1 MALPDG
7 ATLADRLR
15 SWAQAAP
22 GRYMLV
28 LLDEA
33 DAFLEAEMSADFPV
47 ISRMKALMEET
58 GRGVKFVFAGLHN
71 VQRFHRAP
79 NSPLLHLG
87 SSINVGPLLGGDR
100 EAARQMAF
108 EPMTALGIAFEQP
121 VDAYHMLSLVGFYPS
136 LVQSFGKTI
145 VQAVGEQLKRSGEG
159 PDTPVAIRRSL
170 IDDCFGQQA
179 FRTGV
184 VERFQKTLQLDERY
198 ELITY
203 AVWQQAQQDAK
214 SGRQGAR
221 GYPASEIRHM
231 ADFWWA
237 AGFRDTD
244 SPDSF
249 AAILDEMVEMG
260 VLAREGERYG
270 LRSQR
275 IAAMLGSEAE
285 IGDRLQSFSERAP
298 KRRADPMT
306 SHRRIGG
313 AWSPLSLRQEATI
326 AERLARPDD
335 PAHVLLLGA
344 SPATGADDLPDALA
358 SLAQSLRWP
367 EPRRLSARRAS
378 VILDV
383 VQSVK
388 REAGPR
394 RPKLVVVP
402 DGWPSSG
409 DLGELRRHRLLR
421 DPKQPVR
428 LVFCGMPDPDL
439 PDGEEGSG
447 CMRVVLGPL
456 PVESMVHWMHREQLP
471 FADREDVQ
479 VALRRASGGLLQVLD
494 GVKRPPPAERGD
506 HVRLLERTEAAA
518 AALTPADLGLDAPAE
533 AFARTL
539 GEMVGT
545 GDFTGD
551 DLDDWARGH
560 DAAAGVGRLRRLQ
573 ALGVVEPAAGAGAQR
588 CWLFNP
594 AALRILS

>member
-1 MALPDG
+1 MPVAEVWDRIAERLRERKVALPEG

-15 SWAQAAP
+15 GWAQAAP
-22 GRYMLV
+22 GRYLLV

-33 DAFLEAEMSADFPV
+33 DAFLDAEMGADFPV
-47 ISRMKALMEET
+47 IGRMKALMEET

-79 NSPLLHLG
+79 NSPLLHFG

-108 EPMTALGIAFEQP
+108 EPMAALGATFDQP
-121 VDAYHMLSLVGFYPS
+121 VDAYHLLSLVGFYPS
-136 LVQSFGKTI
+136 LVQSFGKAI
-145 VQAVGEQLKRSGEG
+145 VQAVGDQLKRAGEG
-159 PDTPVAIRRSL
+159 PELPVRISRAL
-170 IDDCFGQQA
+170 IEECFGQQA

-184 VERFQKTLQLDERY
+184 VERFQKTLQLDQRY

-275 IAAMLGSEAE
+275 IAAMLGTEGE
-285 IGDRLQSFSERAP
+285 IEDRLQSFSERVP
-298 KRRADPMT
+298 KRRADPLT

-313 AWSPLSLRQEATI
+313 VWSPLSLRQEA
-326 AERLARPDD
+326 ALGERLARRTD
-335 PAHVLLLGA
+335 PALVLLLGA
-344 SPATGADDLPDALA
+344 TPATGADDLPEALA
-358 SLAQSLRWP
+358 TLTQSLRWP
-367 EPRRLSARRAS
+367 EPRRLSAQRAS

-383 VQSVK
+383 ARAAK
-388 REAGPR
+388 REASPGK
-394 RPKLVVVP
+394 PKLVVVSG
-402 DGWPSSG
+402 GWPTAA
-409 DLGELRRHRLLR
+409 DLGELRRHRVLR
-421 DPKQPVR
+421 DPQQPVR
-428 LVFCGMPDPDL
+428 LVFCGMPGPDL
-439 PDGEEGSG
+439 LDGEDAPD

-456 PVESMVHWMHREQLP
+456 PVETMVHWMHRERLT
-471 FADREDVQ
+471 FAEEEEVQ
-479 VALRRASGGLLQVLD
+479 VKLRSATGGETTGPGRSRRRRAVDRAGG
-494 GVKRPPPAERGD
+494 GRRRGD
-506 HVRLLERTEAAA
+506 HPRRTG
-518 AALTPADLGLDAPAE
+518 P
-533 AFARTL
+533 
-539 GEMVGT
+539 
-545 GDFTGD
+545 
-551 DLDDWARGH
+551 
-560 DAAAGVGRLRRLQ
+560 
-573 ALGVVEPAAGAGAQR
+573 
-588 CWLFNP
+588 
-594 AALRILS
+594 